1 MGDHRSA
8 LNGSLF
14 NQTVSVADLTSRPGE
29 SFQVSEDKST
39 TQAYSLYHEFLNAFQ
54 EIGFINLK
62 QLKNYFEFTC
72 IKFIDCRVAYTKN

>member
-1 MGDHRSA
+1 MESSILSMGDHRSA

-62 QLKNYFEFTC
+62 TTQKLFRIYMY
-72 IKFIDCRVAYTKN
+72 KFY